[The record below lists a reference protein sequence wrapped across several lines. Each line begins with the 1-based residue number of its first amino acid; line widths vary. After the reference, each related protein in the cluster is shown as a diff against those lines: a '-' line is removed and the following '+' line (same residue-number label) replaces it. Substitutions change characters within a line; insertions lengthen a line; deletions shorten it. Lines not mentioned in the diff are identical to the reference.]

1 LIVPGEMACVEAQ
14 SSRDAAD
21 VMDTL
26 TSVLDALLASAVA
39 VIEKDTLFHCV
50 AEQIVERLPEGR
62 RHFGHLCE
70 GPQRVVCGDGGVA
83 DPCVAL

>member
-1 LIVPGEMACVEAQ
+1 VPGEMACIEAQ